1 MQLTGWLEGHD
12 LKQKGIRTPCSL
24 PLGEKG
30 ITHLQIMYMP
40 VISQAVNL
48 PCTDPYLWNTVI
60 PRHNND
66 LNKHNTETQA
76 DINSKV

>member
-1 MQLTGWLEGHD
+1 
-12 LKQKGIRTPCSL
+12 
-24 PLGEKG
+24 
-30 ITHLQIMYMP
+30 MP

-66 LNKHNTETQA
+66 LNKHKTKTHRP
-76 DINSKV
+76 I